1 MHLPVK
7 LVIHKKN
14 NLNICESISFLSVAG
29 VLAITKVSQYALG
42 MSYK

>member
-1 MHLPVK
+1 MHVPVK

-14 NLNICESISFLSVAG
+14 NLNVCESISFLSVAG
-29 VLAITKVSQYALG
+29 VLAVTKVSHYALG